1 MDVLEV
7 VMKELRSAHD
17 DSDLRNLDKVSEAYY
32 SAKSEN
38 DEIEKKFVKALSEE
52 ELKMISKLYDNFV
65 TKEVVTGELYY
76 NQGFADGIRFI
87 IHSLIWKP
95 VRR

>member
-1 MDVLEV
+1 MDVLEI
-7 VMKELRSAHD
+7 VMKELKSVHD

-38 DEIEKKFVKALSEE
+38 DEIEKKFVKTLSEE

-65 TKEVVTGELYY
+65 TKEVVAGELYY
-76 NQGFADGIRFI
+76 NQGFSDGIRLI